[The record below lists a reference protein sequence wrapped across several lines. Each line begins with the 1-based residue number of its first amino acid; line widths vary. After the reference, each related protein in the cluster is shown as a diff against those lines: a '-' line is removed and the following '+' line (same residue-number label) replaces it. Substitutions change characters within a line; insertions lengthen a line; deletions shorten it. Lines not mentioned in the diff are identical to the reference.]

1 MIHDGVSIYLAL
13 RLTRTPTGDMASL
26 HLPPYKED
34 DNGRNDTRVKQCQAE
49 EHLRATG
56 PRETLAD
63 GEKFLILDILASAG
77 FQSARLVLWRITL
90 CLADKGL
97 SLQSARPPIFPF
109 LLGPRQSAGGG
120 CGSAP
125 AGPRMRRI
133 PGPRFA
139 GRHRVNGRVAGPR
152 AGRHGE
158 RRCRL
163 VGSADCAGTRD
174 SGRRAPENA

>member
-63 GEKFLILDILASAG
+63 GEKFLILDIP
-77 FQSARLVLWRITL
+77 RE
-90 CLADKGL
+90 C
-97 SLQSARPPIFPF
+97 RPPVSQTGSMAHHA
-109 LLGPRQSAGGG
+109 LLGR
-120 CGSAP
+120 
-125 AGPRMRRI
+125 
-133 PGPRFA
+133 
-139 GRHRVNGRVAGPR
+139 
-152 AGRHGE
+152 
-158 RRCRL
+158 
-163 VGSADCAGTRD
+163 
-174 SGRRAPENA
+174 